1 MCAYKR
7 FIRLFLSFFLLM
19 RETLKV
25 MFDFIAA
32 RWDSILERSIV
43 LHGLM
48 SIVPFTMPG
57 H

>member
-7 FIRLFLSFFLLM
+7 FIRLFLSFFLSM